1 MPIDHSF
8 LQKVSLRAASR
19 RTALACLVTWIA
31 MPALGAAGLELTPPD
46 ALAQVKAGKL
56 ILVDV
61 RTPAEWKQTG
71 VAQGAA
77 LLDMQHPKGA
87 NGFMDDLLKLTK
99 GDKNAPVALI
109 CRTGNRSTQ
118 VQRYLESQGFTRV
131 YNITEGMAG
140 SAAGPGWL
148 RRGLPLPS
156 SMHTRSQRP
165 RKRVAWS
172 LLRISWKRRS
182 MVSLPSLATSQV
194 PKVSASPRTEGS
206 R

>member
-1 MPIDHSF
+1 MPIDHNF

-131 YNITEGMAG
+131 YNIAEGMAG

-148 RRGLPLPS
+148 RRGLPL
-156 SMHTRSQRP
+156 Q
-165 RKRVAWS
+165 
-172 LLRISWKRRS
+172 
-182 MVSLPSLATSQV
+182 
-194 PKVSASPRTEGS
+194 
-206 R
+206 